1 MAGKKIRACI
11 VQPVNF
17 VYKIG
22 TWSEIQKAFS
32 DRSDIEENHV
42 LRILFFAF
50 NIYFITYVL
59 FCS

>member
-1 MAGKKIRACI
+1 M
-11 VQPVNF
+11 NF
-17 VYKIG
+17 VQKIG

-32 DRSDIEENHV
+32 DRSDTEENHV
-42 LRILFFAF
+42 LRILVFAF